1 MSTFFQQT
9 AQTMIAKHI
18 DLSPF
23 IETGA
28 NDQPAT
34 NGTLSEP
41 SENPLPPTD
50 KARTSRNEHLLKTR
64 YVVEKNFGTLH
75 RKFRYAQAAYF
86 VRSKVMAQSKSDL
99 FKPVVSSQQ
108 ATCV

>member
-1 MSTFFQQT
+1 M
-9 AQTMIAKHI
+9 
-18 DLSPF
+18 
-23 IETGA
+23 
-28 NDQPAT
+28 
-34 NGTLSEP
+34 
-41 SENPLPPTD
+41 
-50 KARTSRNEHLLKTR
+50 KTR